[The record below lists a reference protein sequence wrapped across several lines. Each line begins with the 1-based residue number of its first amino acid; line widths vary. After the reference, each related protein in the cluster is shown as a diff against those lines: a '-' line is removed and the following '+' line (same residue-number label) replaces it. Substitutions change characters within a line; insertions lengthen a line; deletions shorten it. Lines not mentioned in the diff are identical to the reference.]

1 MSLRNFIKDQIKN
14 NNVDWESKSALI
26 RSAGETVNGHSNRVL
41 KEYENEFIFGISLET
56 KNREIKKYFEAQP
69 KNSLISVEGAVKII
83 NKNLSKKN
91 QISATIIYSRLNDIG
106 FNTNNL
112 KGQTLDNQVS
122 KTAAYDVKISNNFLH
137 KLKKIRK
144 PGIYLYI
151 ENTQRGSKTLRL
163 KTNNNFGN
171 LNKSFPPNE
180 KSIKI
185 IKKLINEHK
194 K

>member
-14 NNVDWESKSALI
+14 NNVDWESKSDLI
-26 RSAGETVNGHSNRVL
+26 RSAGETVNGYSNRVL
-41 KEYENEFIFGISLET
+41 KEYENEFNFGISLKT
-56 KNREIKKYFEAQP
+56 KNKEIKKYFEAQP
-69 KNSLISVEGAVKII
+69 KNSLISVEGAAKII

-91 QISATIIYSRLNDIG
+91 QIGTTIIYSRLNDIS
-106 FNTNNL
+106 FNTKNL

-122 KTAAYDVKISNNFLH
+122 KTAAYDIKISNNFLD

-163 KTNNNFGN
+163 KTSKDFKN
-171 LNKSFPPNE
+171 LDRSFPPNE
-180 KSIKI
+180 DSIKV
-185 IKKLINEHK
+185 IKKLINEK
-194 K
+194 KK